1 MKQIL
6 TLIGMLLVL
15 TAGGAFAAE
24 INLPATTDP
33 SDGYLASSSAK
44 SVDLTLV
51 AAPAAR
57 DAADAANELPPELE
71 PTLLRERA
79 FTEASAFAGF
89 EVALPTSPLSIVL
102 AADDLLNPACGLK
115 LHLVW

>member
-15 TAGGAFAAE
+15 AAGSAAVAE
-24 INLPATTDP
+24 INLPATTDAGN
-33 SDGYLASSSAK
+33 GYLASSPAK

-51 AAPAAR
+51 STPVAK
-57 DAADAANELPPELE
+57 DVADTENELPPELE
-71 PTLLRERA
+71 PALLRERA

-102 AADDLLNPACGLK
+102 AADDLLNPTCGLK
-115 LHLVW
+115 LHLLW